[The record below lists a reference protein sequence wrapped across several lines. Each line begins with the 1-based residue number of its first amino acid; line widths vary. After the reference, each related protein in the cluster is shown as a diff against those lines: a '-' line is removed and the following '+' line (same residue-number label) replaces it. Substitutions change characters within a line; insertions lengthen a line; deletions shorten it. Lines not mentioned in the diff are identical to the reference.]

1 MDWRAATTD
10 IRRFDKGWRSYRY
23 STDLNVDGASQTQ
36 IIDHVHVERFQLT
49 GGAGNDDFY
58 TSPVDRFDDIL
69 ISGAGDDRLH
79 DSYGQ
84 GSYDGGNGID
94 WVGTRSI
101 GSAAQPFNLRLAD
114 TQGTTITI
122 NPGTDISTSWKN
134 IEFVDL
140 TTGDG
145 NDTLDVRGIVA
156 NAARLNRDGWWGLH
170 PGNRFDAGLEGNDT
184 FAVDL
189 GSTGHHVFFA
199 NNGTDTLIMDWR
211 AATTDIRRFDVRWG
225 TYRYSTDLTVDG
237 ASQTQII
244 DHNSVERFQL
254 TGGAGNDELFGA
266 LLDDTLTGS
275 AGADLLTGGGGTD
288 VFRFS
293 QLGDS
298 TRSSMDRIVDYHSDD
313 AIVAPI
319 TAATSISSA
328 TAVIS
333 DATLANNEALNIA
346 LGGTSFL
353 AGSVH
358 ALQLGADTL
367 LVIND
372 SIAGYQFSTD
382 CMIRLEN
389 FSVSTATPISLQ
401 VA

>member
-1 MDWRAATTD
+1 
-10 IRRFDKGWRSYRY
+10 GS
-23 STDLNVDGASQTQ
+23 SQTQ
-36 IIDHVHVERFQLT
+36 IMEHV
-49 GGAGNDDFY
+49 G
-58 TSPVDRFDDIL
+58 
-69 ISGAGDDRLH
+69 
-79 DSYGQ
+79 
-84 GSYDGGNGID
+84 
-94 WVGTRSI
+94 
-101 GSAAQPFNLRLAD
+101 
-114 TQGTTITI
+114 
-122 NPGTDISTSWKN
+122 
-134 IEFVDL
+134 
-140 TTGDG
+140 
-145 NDTLDVRGIVA
+145 
-156 NAARLNRDGWWGLH
+156 
-170 PGNRFDAGLEGNDT
+170 
-184 FAVDL
+184 
-189 GSTGHHVFFA
+189 
-199 NNGTDTLIMDWR
+199 
-211 AATTDIRRFDVRWG
+211 
-225 TYRYSTDLTVDG
+225 
-237 ASQTQII
+237 
-244 DHNSVERFQL
+244 VERFQL

-293 QLGDS
+293 QLSDS

-319 TAATSISSA
+319 TAATTISSA

-333 DATLANNEALNIA
+333 DAALANNEALNIA
-346 LGGTSFL
+346 LGGTSLL